1 MYNSSLYDQN
11 VRTIVGNI
19 LLKKFKSELK
29 LYIKQKQLKNI
40 ISGKSL
46 KIPAKR
52 KVF

>member
-1 MYNSSLYDQN
+1 MYNSRLYDQN
-11 VRTIVGNI
+11 VRTIVGN
-19 LLKKFKSELK
+19 KKYKSELK